1 MERIGASIVLI
12 FEATTTM
19 PMTLVFNES
28 EWEWIDRRA
37 ERIAAETGNPLPF
50 ARAAAIAELRALR
63 GRPKAEVVELTPRIE
78 ARRRRA
84 G

>member
-1 MERIGASIVLI
+1 MNGRLMV
-12 FEATTTM
+12 
-19 PMTLVFNES
+19 LVFNES

-37 ERIAAETGNPLPF
+37 ERIALETGNPLPF

-63 GRPKAEVVELTPRIE
+63 RRPKAEVIELAPRIE
-78 ARRRRA
+78 ARRRCT